1 MTHDDDILGP
11 LARSAAPDLDP
22 TSRDR
27 IESGLRVRHAEGQ
40 AKPTGPRVPRWLLA
54 APALVVVLLVATV
67 VLVARDEAAVAA
79 LEVRDA
85 QDVVVTLPSGEMI
98 ENPADGFALRDGAVV
113 VVGDSGTIT
122 IGDVTLDA
130 GAVVTVRDGQL
141 VTDVIATT
149 TTDRPD
155 PPPEPT
161 TGVRDGPTD
170 RPGDSVRPTTLPPDT
185 RPPGSVPSDSRPLG
199 TEPPPG
205 PDDPPVDE
213 DPARDT
219 PPDLPGGADGPRDDA
234 GVGGRPVDS
243 SPPGATDGV
252 DVAVALRVALRDGH
266 VRVTWTTEGTS
277 EGWTALL
284 LRTVDGSTP
293 ESPDNAATVGEGTR
307 GDVTELFADL
317 PEDVAALRYRV
328 VIADDSGGV
337 VARSETQTLNPADS

>member
-1 MTHDDDILGP
+1 VIHDDDILGP
-11 LARSAAPDLDP
+11 LARSTAPDLDP
-22 TSRDR
+22 TSLDR
-27 IESGLRVRHAEGQ
+27 IEAGLRVRHAEGQ
-40 AKPTGPRVPRWLLA
+40 AKPTGPRIPRWLLA

-149 TTDRPD
+149 TTDRPE

-161 TGVRDGPTD
+161 TSVRDGPPD
-170 RPGDSVRPTTLPPDT
+170 RPGDSVRPTTLPPDS
-185 RPPGSVPSDSRPLG
+185 RPPGSAPTDSRPAG
-199 TEPPPG
+199 TEPPPEPTG
-205 PDDPPVDE
+205 PGGDR
-213 DPARDT
+213 DPARDAPQD
-219 PPDLPGGADGPRDDA
+219 PPSGVDGPGDDA
-234 GVGGRPVDS
+234 GVNGRPVDD
-243 SPPGATDGV
+243 SPAGPSDGV
-252 DVAVALRVALRDGH
+252 DVAVALRVTLRDGH
-266 VRVTWTTEGTS
+266 VRVTWTTEGTT
-277 EGWTALL
+277 EGWTVLL
-284 LRTVDGSTP
+284 LRTVDGSSP
-293 ESPDNAATVGEGTR
+293 EGPDNAVTVGEGTR

-328 VIADDSGGV
+328 VIADDTGGI
-337 VARSETQTLNPADS
+337 VARSETQTLNLADS